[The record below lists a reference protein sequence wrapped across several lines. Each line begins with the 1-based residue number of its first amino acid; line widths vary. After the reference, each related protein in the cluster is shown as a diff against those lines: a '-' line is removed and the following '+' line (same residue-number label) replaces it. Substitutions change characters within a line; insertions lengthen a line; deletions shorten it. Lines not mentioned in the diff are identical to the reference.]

1 MIDYRIPT
9 FLTLYELMN
18 YRRTAEQLKLSQP
31 AVTQQIH
38 ALERDYGCR
47 LFTYDGSRLYRT
59 PEAEKLA
66 QYARVAVYND
76 QRMRQELAAPKILT
90 LRLGATKTIGEF
102 IIGEDLCHFLKRP
115 DRTLEIVVE
124 NTRELLHRLDQE
136 ELDFA
141 LVEGSFD
148 KSRYGYRRFQSAPFV
163 GMCHR
168 DHPFAGKKVT
178 GEALA
183 DQSVI
188 LREAGSGT
196 RAIFEKSL
204 QESGYSL
211 DKIGRIICVNNFA
224 LIVRMVSE
232 NLGVSFAY
240 SAVAAGHPELTTFR
254 LEGLSEQREF
264 NFVYLKGTQA
274 GQLIDEIFPNS
285 SGGQRSKERGRL

>member
-38 ALERDYGCR
+38 ALEREYGCR
-47 LFTYDGSRLYRT
+47 LFTYDGSRLSRT

-66 QYARVAVYND
+66 EYARVAMYND
-76 QRMRQELAAPKILT
+76 QRMRQELSAPKILSI
-90 LRLGATKTIGEF
+90 RIGATKTIGEF
-102 IIGEDLCHFLKRP
+102 IIGEDLCQFLKRP
-115 DRTLEIVVE
+115 DRTLEVVVE
-124 NTRELLHRLDQE
+124 NTQQLLHRLDQE

-148 KSRYGYRRFQSAPFV
+148 KSRYAYRCFEAAPFV

-168 DHPFAGKKVT
+168 THPFARRQVQCEELT
-178 GEALA
+178 

-188 LREAGSGT
+188 LREIGSGT
-196 RAIFEKSL
+196 RAIFEKSF
-204 QESGYSL
+204 QECGFAL
-211 DKIGRIICVNNFA
+211 NQIGRVICVNNFA

-232 NLGVSFAY
+232 NLGISFAY
-240 SAVAAGHPELTTFR
+240 SAVADGHPDITTFK
-254 LEGLSEQREF
+254 LDGLSEQREF
-264 NFVYLKGTQA
+264 NFVYLKQTHA
-274 GQLIDEIFPNS
+274 DRLIDEIFPPVS
-285 SGGQRSKERGRL
+285 CG

>member
-47 LFTYDGSRLYRT
+47 LFTYDGSRLTRT

-76 QRMRQELAAPKILT
+76 QRMRQELSAPKILSI
-90 LRLGATKTIGEF
+90 RIGATKTIGEF
-102 IIGEDLCHFLKRP
+102 IIGEDLCRFLKRP
-115 DRTLEIVVE
+115 DRTLEVVVE

-148 KSRYGYRRFQSAPFV
+148 KSRYGYKLLHAPPFV
-163 GMCHR
+163 GMCRR
-168 DHPFAGKKVT
+168 DHPFAGKRVSC
-178 GEALA
+178 EALA
-183 DQSVI
+183 KESVI

-204 QESGYSL
+204 RESGYAL
-211 DKIGRIICVNNFA
+211 DMIGRIICVNNFA

-240 SAVAAGHPELTTFR
+240 SAVADGHPDIVTFK

-274 GQLIDEIFPNS
+274 DQLIDEIFPDTHSN
-285 SGGQRSKERGRL
+285 